1 MIFSSIA
8 WGIKKPFQLVG
19 ASWISQPMGFI
30 ENNLRRIE
38 LIGLLGLAV
47 GLMLNPPLFM
57 GGVAAA
63 WQGIGASVG
72 NGWSIIPAAFN
83 ACANVIA
90 MGYHGLAA
98 GAGALWTN
106 VLAPAFNGAAVSG
119 TVLQQV
125 STTSG
130 ASIAA
135 TTASITPVATNVA
148 MVGGGFGGNAA
159 IATTNAALQVASIP
173 VADPNTLEYMCQI
186 AQSRCMSV

>member
-30 ENNLRRIE
+30 EDNLRRIE

-90 MGYHGLAA
+90 MGYHGLAV

-106 VLAPAFNGAAVSG
+106 VLAPAFNGASVSG
-119 TVLQQV
+119 SVLQQV

-130 ASIAA
+130 ASMAA
-135 TTASITPVATNVA
+135 TTTSITPVATNVA
-148 MVGGGFGGNAA
+148 MAGGFGGHA
-159 IATTNAALQVASIP
+159 IATNAALQVATPILP
-173 VADPNTLEYMCQI
+173 TVDPIFGLCQI
-186 AQSRCMSV
+186 AQSRCMGT